1 MNKPFFDVFPT
12 LKVNNEMQNLF
23 QEVEV
28 SKVATNSRREFIRVH
43 ILSRHLLKKQD
54 IFAMEDK
61 IKEQLFTHVKIRIE
75 IVEKYE
81 LSEQYTPENLLNEY
95 LDSFLIELNERSVVE
110 RNMLQNAGYFF
121 EDENILCLT
130 LTDSIVA
137 QGRKESL
144 IQYLMDVYENRF
156 GKTIEVRVVYEKA
169 KDSSLKYNEVKLQQE
184 VDAIMDH
191 VDAVKAEK
199 ALEKEAKE
207 AKEAKAEKKSEEK
220 KFEKKFEKKNFQG
233 AQGSARRGED
243 PNLIY
248 GRDFYDEEIE
258 LSQVVGEMG
267 EITFRG
273 QIRDVE
279 TREIRNEKTII
290 MFPVTDFTDTIMVK
304 MFVRNDQL
312 ADVLGAVKKG
322 TFVKMKGVTT
332 IDRFDGEL
340 IISSVFGIKKISDFR
355 ESRKDTA
362 PEKRVEL
369 HCHTMMSDMDCV
381 AKVMSLQ
388 NVHMTGDIRHLRL
401 PITVLYRDLRMP
413 IISCMD
419 WIKRIH
425 LKSYMAWKDIL

>member
-12 LKVNNEMQNLF
+12 LKVNSDLKILF
-23 QEVEV
+23 QDVEV
-28 SKVATNSRREFIRVH
+28 SKVATNSSREFIRVH
-43 ILSRHLLKKQD
+43 ILGRHLLKKQD

-61 IKEQLFTHVKIRIE
+61 IKEQLFTYVKIRIE

-95 LDSFLIELNERSVVE
+95 LDSFLVELNERSVVE
-110 RNMLQNAGYFF
+110 RNMLQSATYFF
-121 EDENILCLT
+121 EDENILCLK

-137 QGRKESL
+137 QGKKDSL
-144 IQYLMDVYENRF
+144 IAYLSDVFANRF
-156 GKTIEVRVVYEKA
+156 GRPIEVRVVYEQA
-169 KDSSLKYNEVKLQQE
+169 KDSSLKYNDVKLQQE

-207 AKEAKAEKKSEEK
+207 AKEAKAEKKAEEK
-220 KFEKKFEKKNFQG
+220 KNEKKFEKKNFQ
-233 AQGSARRGED
+233 AQQGSARRGED

-248 GRDFYDEEIE
+248 GRDFYDEDIE

-304 MFVRNDQL
+304 MFVKNAVTLQL
-312 ADVLGAVKKG
+312 
-322 TFVKMKGVTT
+322 
-332 IDRFDGEL
+332 
-340 IISSVFGIKKISDFR
+340 S
-355 ESRKDTA
+355 
-362 PEKRVEL
+362 
-369 HCHTMMSDMDCV
+369 
-381 AKVMSLQ
+381 Q
-388 NVHMTGDIRHLRL
+388 RL
-401 PITVLYRDLRMP
+401 
-413 IISCMD
+413 
-419 WIKRIH
+419 
-425 LKSYMAWKDIL
+425 

>member
-28 SKVATNSRREFIRVH
+28 SKVATNSNREFIRIH

-54 IFAMEDK
+54 IFGMEDK

-233 AQGSARRGED
+233 ARGRSEPYLWSRLLRR
-243 PNLIY
+243 
-248 GRDFYDEEIE
+248 RDR
-258 LSQVVGEMG
+258 
-267 EITFRG
+267 TFTG
-273 QIRDVE
+273 CW
-279 TREIRNEKTII
+279 RN
-290 MFPVTDFTDTIMVK
+290 
-304 MFVRNDQL
+304 
-312 ADVLGAVKKG
+312 G
-322 TFVKMKGVTT
+322 
-332 IDRFDGEL
+332 
-340 IISSVFGIKKISDFR
+340 
-355 ESRKDTA
+355 
-362 PEKRVEL
+362 
-369 HCHTMMSDMDCV
+369 
-381 AKVMSLQ
+381 
-388 NVHMTGDIRHLRL
+388 
-401 PITVLYRDLRMP
+401 
-413 IISCMD
+413 
-419 WIKRIH
+419 
-425 LKSYMAWKDIL
+425 